1 MLGMKAL
8 GKKIFELRKQKGLS
22 QAELAKRLNIS
33 PSAMCRWEKG
43 DRTPAEEDLETL
55 AEFFEVSKEYLL
67 GFEEASEEETI
78 EASDQALSPEPDIK
92 TDQDTNTAG
101 EYGANRRRKT
111 IVAAVLGIVGIAI
124 CVAVVLWLN
133 GRNRFVLLESKNVI
147 GNYNEKS
154 FQESSLVPE
163 GCTDEK
169 MDRFVDKHSKKIE
182 NDPTYDEY
190 ESFSFLFYESEEDY
204 DQGKTCLTHTT
215 FRSDG
220 VLD

>member
-67 GFEEASEEETI
+67 GSE

-92 TDQDTNTAG
+92 TGQDTNTAG
-101 EYGANRRRKT
+101 EYGVNRRRKT

-124 CVAVVLWLN
+124 CAAVILWLN
-133 GRNRFVLLESKNVI
+133 GRNRFVLIERKNVI

-154 FQESSLVPE
+154 FQESYLVPE
-163 GCTDEK
+163 ECTEEK
-169 MDRFVDKHSKKIE
+169 MDYFVDKRTVFLE
-182 NDPTYDEY
+182 NDPAYDEY